1 MSNEIPTAAADSSAP
16 SMVDFTTF
24 VLSVRETALVL
35 LGLAESEH
43 ADVTSADLD
52 EARLQIDL
60 LCMIQDKTKGNLSE
74 DEDRL
79 LRTVLYEIRVAW
91 VQQKDAQT
99 DA

>member
-1 MSNEIPTAAADSSAP
+1 
-16 SMVDFTTF
+16 MVDFTTF

-35 LGLAESEH
+35 LGLAETEH
-43 ADVTSADLD
+43 AGATNADLD

-60 LCMIQDKTKGNLSE
+60 LCMIQEKTKGNLSE

-91 VQQKDAQT
+91 VQQKEAHGQ
-99 DA
+99 A